1 MFWWLGGS
9 LNLSPLIW
17 VSGESV
23 RKLSTAELENW
34 WIGRILTEATISFF
48 ADHPPYLELWI
59 SSRLF
64 WICSWFVDISFW
76 KLMVWPNFD
85 GGNLFS
91 NCQAHKY
98 RPGSLK
104 KTKREKVK
112 RQKIKDK
119 KTIRYTLVPTPTTT
133 TLWWTHCVS
142 IVESKH

>member
-112 RQKIKDK
+112 RQQIKDK
-119 KTIRYTLVPTPTTT
+119 KDNKIHPSSNSRHHHPLMNSLCFYC
-133 TLWWTHCVS
+133 W
-142 IVESKH
+142 I